1 MKAMVLSSGGVDSTT
16 ALAMAVDKFGAQ
28 EVSTIS
34 IFYGQKHSREL
45 ESARKIAKF
54 YGVDH
59 IEFDL
64 SQIFKQS
71 NSSLLTHSTD
81 SIDHQS
87 YSEQLKTQSRVST
100 NVPFRNGVMLAVA
113 ASIAD
118 SHDEDQIELYIGAHA
133 DDAAGNA
140 YADCSKE
147 FIDAFGKSIEVATY
161 GKVKL
166 IAPFVGK
173 NKSEVV
179 KIGLKLKVPYELTWS
194 CYESGET
201 PCGKCAT
208 CIDRQR
214 AFEINGVKDPAL

>member
-1 MKAMVLSSGGVDSTT
+1 MKAIVLSSGGVDSTT
-16 ALAMAVDKFGAQ
+16 ATAMAVEKFGAK
-28 EVSTIS
+28 EVTTIS

-45 ESARKIAKF
+45 ESARSIAKF
-54 YGVDH
+54 YKVSH

-64 SQIFKQS
+64 SQIFKHS

-81 SIDHQS
+81 SIDHSS
-87 YSEQLKTQSRVST
+87 YSEQLKTQTRVST
-100 NVPFRNGVMLAVA
+100 NVPFRNGVMLAIA

-118 SHDEDQIELYIGAHA
+118 SNEEDRIELYIGAHA

-140 YADCSKE
+140 YADCSQE
-147 FIDAFGKSIEVATY
+147 FLDAFGKSVEIGTY

-179 KIGLKLKVPYELTWS
+179 AIGLKLKVPYELTWS

-208 CIDRQR
+208 CIDRRR
-214 AFEINGVKDPAL
+214 AFELNGVKDPAL